1 MLIFIRSLVRSFAH
15 SQAEPKMLR
24 LVSRG
29 ERSYES
35 DLFLNRYLLLALPL
49 MICSS
54 LGEAVLHNADTPEL
68 LLLTG
73 IVMGYLN

>member
-35 DLFLNRYLLLALPL
+35 DLLLNSYLLLAFPL
-49 MICSS
+49 VIFGG
-54 LGEAVLHNADTPEL
+54 LGEAVLYYADAPEL
-68 LLLTG
+68 LLLPG
-73 IVMGYLN
+73 IVMGSLN